1 MPSAA
6 IATGHR
12 VIATSQTYRIVA
24 WVILGER
31 LILNEFLTYIAL
43 SELVLTPSRID
54 GLLRV
59 VISFARGLGLL
70 LFGKGVP
77 LWSRGIESR

>member
-1 MPSAA
+1 GMAA
-6 IATGHR
+6 GTAGI
-12 VIATSQTYRIVA
+12 SQTRHCEA
-24 WVILGER
+24 LR
-31 LILNEFLTYIAL
+31 RFIAL
-43 SELVLTPSRID
+43 YYERLVLTPSRID